1 MAMYK
6 IILVLFVFVLFG
18 NNSVFGLK
26 RIKDFFKGNSS
37 TNISADK
44 KVEEKKQRRRDA
56 EQGLE
61 DALPWYSS
69 GSAKKSKPD
78 EQEKMSSK
86 AAPAQVQQA
95 VSKPSRAP
103 TAEEIAAWD
112 KKHATDEGAVGQKMR
127 DLPSSDPTT
136 KRFVT
141 TSGEIVEEHVAP
153 FKAVEKPSD
162 RRTGLSKG
170 VTIGQER
177 MSEIEFKQLR
187 IQELGAKIQDE
198 RKQQADM
205 PAEEKVQ
212 SKKMV
217 EGYAKQISGLHKGIK
232 EVQETERLAALPI
245 EQHKQEVAAL
255 KQKAQAAEVQY
266 VDVKEEIAKTEKK
279 QSIAE
284 EHGKKGSIEVEEVGL
299 TKKRQALQE
308 ELPSA
313 KKDFQRSYAKAKLAE
328 VRLQDRL
335 EASTDEP
342 VVKAKTT
349 KKMSFGGVEEST
361 ASLPKKQYDPSAMPA
376 RGILKK
382 P

>member
-1 MAMYK
+1 MTMHK
-6 IILVLFVFVLFG
+6 KILVLFGVMLFG
-18 NNSVFGLK
+18 SNTVFCLK
-26 RIKDFFKGNSS
+26 RIKDFFKGSS
-37 TNISADK
+37 SSNISAEK
-44 KVEEKKQRRRDA
+44 KAEEKKQRRKDV

-69 GSAKKSKPD
+69 SSAKKSKTD
-78 EQEKMSSK
+78 EQEKKSGK
-86 AAPAQVQQA
+86 TAAVQAQQPA
-95 VSKPSRAP
+95 SKPSRAP
-103 TAEEIAAWD
+103 TPEEIAAWE
-112 KKHATDEGAVGQKMR
+112 KKHATEEGSVGPKAR

-136 KRFVT
+136 KRFMT

-153 FKAVEKPSD
+153 FKAAEKPSE

-177 MSEIEFKQLR
+177 MSETESKKLR

-205 PAEEKVQ
+205 SAEEKEQ
-212 SKKMV
+212 SKKIV
-217 EGYAKQISGLHKGIK
+217 NDYSKQISGLNKGIR
-232 EVQETERLAALPI
+232 EVQETERLATLSV
-245 EQHKQEVAAL
+245 EQQKQEVAAL
-255 KQKAQAAEVQY
+255 KQKAQAAEAQY
-266 VDVKEEIAKTEKK
+266 VDVKEELAKIEKK
-279 QSIAE
+279 QNSVE
-284 EHGKKGSIEVEEVGL
+284 EVGNKGSIEVEEVQV
-299 TKKRQALQE
+299 TKKRQALEE

-335 EASTDEP
+335 EETTEEP
-342 VVKAKTT
+342 VVKAKTA

-361 ASLPKKQYDPSAMPA
+361 TSSPKKQYDPSAMPT